1 MFISHTALQ
10 ALQHAET
17 LNRCEIHLESAL
29 CTPTVYFH
37 LCYEEQIARRRIL
50 DVQSLSSGTFF
61 AVFLRRFKKKKKS
74 DRTEDAPS
82 PLLMFLQE
90 EWESRGRMTMEEA
103 EERFSLARRLRS
115 TAIPA
120 QQKRGRD
127 ADTTQQRHTQRLAQ
141 KPDDTTHRHSRRR
154 GDDDDENDDD
164 DD

>member
-1 MFISHTALQ
+1 MFIVHT

-37 LCYEEQIARRRIL
+37 LCYEEQMARRRIL

-61 AVFLRRFKKKKKS
+61 AVFFRRFKKKKKS

-127 ADTTQQRHTQRLAQ
+127 ADTTQQRHTQRLAR

-154 GDDDDENDDD
+154 EDDDDENDDD